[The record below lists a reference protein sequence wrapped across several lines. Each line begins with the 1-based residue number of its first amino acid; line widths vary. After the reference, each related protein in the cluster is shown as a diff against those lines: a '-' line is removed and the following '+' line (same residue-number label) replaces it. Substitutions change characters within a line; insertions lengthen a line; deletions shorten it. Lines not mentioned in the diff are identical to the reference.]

1 MDFPPPAGA
10 RLGYDLESSFDYAA
24 PEEVDDFAV
33 VQGRYELSLWIPE
46 TDPDGGDER
55 QQFAAI
61 SFTLI
66 ALFDLPTQEPSEA
79 PYSEDEWQA
88 FVETSARFALH
99 PYMRETAA
107 MLTTRL
113 GVPPLTIGV
122 LRLELN
128 REEVESLT
136 PGE

>member
-1 MDFPPPAGA
+1 M
-10 RLGYDLESSFDYAA
+10 
-24 PEEVDDFAV
+24 
-33 VQGRYELSLWIPE
+33 
-46 TDPDGGDER
+46 
-55 QQFAAI
+55 
-61 SFTLI
+61 I